1 MTQAYDKS
9 KASWLYWS
17 AHFEEVHKNS
27 SEFLPVYLSLHTME
41 GRGKET
47 KQRVVESH
55 VLGNSG
61 LEENIA
67 RNDGA
72 RL

>member
-1 MTQAYDKS
+1 
-9 KASWLYWS
+9 
-17 AHFEEVHKNS
+17 
-27 SEFLPVYLSLHTME
+27 ME

-47 KQRVVESH
+47 KQHAVESH
-55 VLGNSG
+55 ILGNSG